1 MEIGAVTETDWELYE
16 KIRETISYQNTF
28 CFSSKF
34 HKAVNKMTI
43 EDFNQLDEHCR
54 QYSKLIV
61 DIFLLLPLASLSSTR
76 AVTSDLQSVQECL
89 QVLKTKLT
97 EYKLLAKDSADNK
110 DSSPPNS
117 LQVEGQGCNSS
128 QML

>member
-1 MEIGAVTETDWELYE
+1 METDAVKETDWELFE

-43 EDFNQLDEHCR
+43 EDFNQLDENCR

-97 EYKLLAKDSADNK
+97 EYKLLAKDSADTK
-110 DSSPPNS
+110 DSSPS
-117 LQVEGQGCNSS
+117 LQVEEQGCSS
-128 QML
+128 RHHY

>member
-1 MEIGAVTETDWELYE
+1 
-16 KIRETISYQNTF
+16 
-28 CFSSKF
+28 
-34 HKAVNKMTI
+34 MTI
-43 EDFNQLDEHCR
+43 EDFNQLDENCR

-97 EYKLLAKDSADNK
+97 EYKLLAKDSADTK
-110 DSSPPNS
+110 DSSPS
-117 LQVEGQGCNSS
+117 LQVEEQGCSS
-128 QML
+128 SHHY

>member
-1 MEIGAVTETDWELYE
+1 METDAVKETDWELLE

-34 HKAVNKMTI
+34 LKAVNKMTI
-43 EDFNQLDEHCR
+43 EDFNQLDKHCC

-97 EYKLLAKDSADNK
+97 EYKLLAKDSADTK
-110 DSSPPNS
+110 DSSPN
-117 LQVEGQGCNSS
+117 LQVEEQGCSS
-128 QML
+128 SHHY